1 MANIIMITG
10 EHDNQDAA
18 GHLIEYIYD
27 SPYFRE
33 GNSYMTFSYNIAAV
47 TNSFEL
53 VQKHYNVIS
62 GRRVQHI
69 IIGFKDGEVT
79 LNGLSF
85 IAQQAAWFIGQRFQC
100 CYGIRCGSENHSG
113 YDHIHL
119 AVNVISYVD
128 GKKYYERWDNL
139 WALANYLNQ
148 VTKGEFDWNV
158 YMKESNP
165 YTEERLGGG
174 TVFREEELIKAERL

>member
-10 EHDNQDAA
+10 EHKNPEAVD
-18 GHLIEYIYD
+18 HLIEYIYD
-27 SPYFRE
+27 SPYYRE
-33 GNSYMTFSYNIAAV
+33 GDSYMTFSYNIAAV
-47 TNSFEL
+47 INSFEL
-53 VQKHYNVIS
+53 VQKHYNATS

-100 CYGIRCGSENHSG
+100 CYGIHCGSENHSG

-128 GKKYYERWDNL
+128 GKKYYEIWDNL

-148 VTKGEFDWNV
+148 VTKGEFDWNT

-165 YTEERLGGG
+165 YTEERLGDGL
-174 TVFREEELIKAERL
+174 FNLEKELIKGERL